1 MAGLL
6 SINTQANTDATF
18 LGASL
23 YASPLQASPRVND
36 NFTVTIKTDSL
47 SQPINAASGH
57 LSYNSDRLEIINIS
71 KIGSVFNIWLE
82 EPNYSNLEGVLRFQG
97 GLPAP
102 GFIGNGGTVLHI
114 IFKAKTPGVT
124 SLVWKK
130 AEILAHDGKGT
141 NILTNL
147 QNYDFVVDEPLS
159 ASNLKDESSLWKN
172 PFLIINFA
180 LLLFLAFDRVRS
192 FVKSNFKSLISSVL
206 RVHDK
211 QFHDD
216 VQINNTPPTNFSSNP
231 PNNPSSNLPVNQSNN
246 LPANLPAN
254 NNHDHNL

>member
-1 MAGLL
+1 MRYLLLGIFVAGFLPL
-6 SINTQANTDATF
+6 NIQANTDSTF

-23 YASPLQASPRVND
+23 YVSPLQASPRVND

-57 LSYNSDRLEIINIS
+57 LSYNPDRLEIINIS

-159 ASNLKDESSLWKN
+159 ASNLKDDSSLWKN
-172 PFLIINFA
+172 PFLIINFI

-192 FVKSNFKSLISSVL
+192 FVKSNFKTLISSVL

-211 QFHDD
+211 QFHDEHD
-216 VQINNTPPTNFSSNP
+216 VHNNYPVNSSDNPSANAPTN
-231 PNNPSSNLPVNQSNN
+231 NNR
-246 LPANLPAN
+246 
-254 NNHDHNL
+254 DHNL

>member
-1 MAGLL
+1 MKNHLLLICVAYVLLAIFMAGSMPLNAYADN
-6 SINTQANTDATF
+6 STF

-23 YASPLQASPRVND
+23 YVSPLQASPRAND
-36 NFTVTIKTDSL
+36 NFTVTVKTDSL
-47 SQPINAASGH
+47 SKPINAASGY
-57 LSYNSDRLEIINIS
+57 LVYNTDRLEIINTS
-71 KIGSVFNIWLE
+71 KIGSIFNIWLE
-82 EPNYSNLEGVLRFQG
+82 EPNYSNLEGILRFQG

-102 GFIGNGGTVLHI
+102 GFIGNGGTILHI
-114 IFKAKTPGVT
+114 IFKAKTSGVT

-147 QNYDFVVDEPLS
+147 QNYDFIVDEQLS
-159 ASNLKDESSLWKN
+159 AATLKDESSWLKN

-211 QFHDD
+211 QFH
-216 VQINNTPPTNFSSNP
+216 NRR
-231 PNNPSSNLPVNQSNN
+231 
-246 LPANLPAN
+246 
-254 NNHDHNL
+254 